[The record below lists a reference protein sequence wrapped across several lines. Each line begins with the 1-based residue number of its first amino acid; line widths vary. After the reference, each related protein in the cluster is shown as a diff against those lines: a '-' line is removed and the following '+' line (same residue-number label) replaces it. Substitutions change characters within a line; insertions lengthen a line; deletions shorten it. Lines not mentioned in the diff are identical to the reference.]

1 MPEVR
6 RKPAD
11 HEGGCGRA
19 GPLSNLACAKIL
31 LCVAIA
37 SVACGSGSPN
47 AASQVPG
54 EVVSQGADDEHDPSE
69 PPAGVEQP
77 GADPGLSSATP
88 QAEHPDAEPSLPA
101 RGEPDAADPESSS
114 DASDTDSPSGALG
127 GTPESSSQPD
137 ADSSV
142 SAGAAS
148 GDSEPPA
155 GVEQPQSGADA
166 PAGGAEPDDPNV
178 RADPDPQLPDTAA
191 PRILPAVPV
200 GADGV
205 QRWTV
210 EIIESFPHDPE
221 AFTQGLETS
230 NGAMYESTGLWGQSS
245 LRIVDPATG
254 EVITQTDLAE
264 QYFGEGLTVVENH
277 VIQLTWQSG
286 TAFVYDRATLSPVA
300 QHRYEGEGW
309 GLCLMD
315 EVLIMSNG
323 SDQLTHR
330 DPHSFEPLA
339 TVTVNAAAYG
349 GRLDHLNELECVEDS
364 VIANVW
370 QTDRLLVIDPATGRV
385 TAEIDASP
393 LVADAAA
400 NSSHR
405 SIDVLNGV
413 AVDESTATLWMT
425 GKLWPWLYRVRI
437 VEAP

>member
-1 MPEVR
+1 MPDVR
-6 RKPAD
+6 RTPAD
-11 HEGGCGRA
+11 HEGGCGRID
-19 GPLSNLACAKIL
+19 PLRNLVCAKIL

-37 SVACGSGSPN
+37 SAACGSGSPN

-54 EVVSQGADDEHDPSE
+54 EVVSQGTDDENDPS
-69 PPAGVEQP
+69 EQP

-88 QAEHPDAEPSLPA
+88 RIEHPDAESSLPA

-114 DASDTDSPSGALG
+114 DPSGADGPSGALG
-127 GTPESSSQPD
+127 GSRDGAPEPPSNDPD
-137 ADSSV
+137 A
-142 SAGAAS
+142 
-148 GDSEPPA
+148 
-155 GVEQPQSGADA
+155 
-166 PAGGAEPDDPNV
+166 
-178 RADPDPQLPDTAA
+178 QLPDTAA
-191 PRILPAVPV
+191 PRILPLVPA

-254 EVITQTDLAE
+254 QVITRTDLAE
-264 QYFGEGLTVVENH
+264 QYFGEGLTVVADH

-300 QHRYEGEGW
+300 EHRYEGEGW

-349 GRLDHLNELECVEDS
+349 GRLDYLNELECVEDL

-400 NSSHR
+400 NSSQG

-413 AVDESTATLWMT
+413 AIDESTSTLWMT
-425 GKLWPWLYRVRI
+425 GKLWPRLYRVRI